1 MSAALKRR
9 FNFETVHPISDIAQ
23 EMELVQRQANRNLER
38 SKVPVK
44 LDEDLTELLVTA
56 FRELR
61 QGKTREGKGMDGL
74 STVMSTAEA
83 VGTAYAA
90 GVHAYY
96 YADGQIEPAHLVTH
110 LVGTVLKDNEE
121 DLRKVRHYFDHV
133 VKKRK
138 TSHWQ

>member
-44 LDEDLTELLVTA
+44 LDEDLTEL
-56 FRELR
+56 R
-61 QGKTREGKGMDGL
+61 QGKGMDGL